1 MAKSEAQ
8 LQNEVLSYLNSLG
21 TGAEEFKR
29 TTAGLAGLE
38 YYLVLSATNF
48 VLRVQENLNR
58 LGKVD
63 TGGLLNNL
71 EQSAVNTQGTQL
83 SIEVGY
89 RADSEQAK
97 YYDFVNKGVR
107 GFDSST
113 NKNNTSPYS
122 FKNIR
127 NKKGGIL
134 IGRAMSLNIA
144 KWLRR
149 NASAGRREDSR
160 TLITARQR
168 KRKSLSKL
176 VDENKRFKSLAYAVA
191 KSIKNKGIKKS
202 GFFDDAIQQSFGP
215 EFVNRV
221 GKIVGREIQLN
232 IKAITTNGNNN

>member
-8 LQNEVLSYLNSLG
+8 LQNEVLSYLDSLG

-97 YYDFVNKGVR
+97 YYDFVNKGVK
-107 GFDSST
+107 GFKSQQG
-113 NKNNTSPYS
+113 NSPYS
-122 FKNIR
+122 FR
-127 NKKGGIL
+127 NSYPSK
-134 IGRAMSLNIA
+134 AMVLNIA

-232 IKAITTNGNNN
+232 IKAITTNGNNNQ

>member
-8 LQNEVLSYLNSLG
+8 LQNEVLSYLDSLG

-58 LGKVD
+58 QGKVD

-71 EQSAVNTQGTQL
+71 EQSAVQVNGSQL

-89 RADSEQAK
+89 RAESDQAK
-97 YYDFVNKGVR
+97 YYDFVNKGVK
-107 GFDSST
+107 GF
-113 NKNNTSPYS
+113 KNQQGKSPYS
-122 FKNIR
+122 FKNSYPS
-127 NKKGGIL
+127 K
-134 IGRAMSLNIA
+134 AMVLNIA

-149 NASAGRREDSR
+149 NASLGRKEDSR

-176 VDENKRFKSLAYAVA
+176 VDENKRFKSFAYAVA

-202 GFFDDAIQQSFGP
+202 RFFDDAIQQSFGQ
-215 EFVNRV
+215 EFVSRV
-221 GKIVGREIQLN
+221 AKVVGREVVLN
-232 IKAITTNGNNN
+232 IKAVQPNGNNNQ

>member
-8 LQNEVLSYLNSLG
+8 LQNEVLSYLDSLG

-97 YYDFVNKGVR
+97 YYDFVNKGVKGVR
-107 GFDSST
+107 SGEPAD
-113 NKNNTSPYS
+113 SPYS
-122 FKNIR
+122 FKND
-127 NKKGGIL
+127 KP
-134 IGRAMSLNIA
+134 SLSMQLAIA
-144 KWLRR
+144 KWYRR
-149 NASAGRREDSR
+149 NAGFGRRED
-160 TLITARQR
+160 AP
-168 KRKSLSKL
+168 
-176 VDENKRFKSLAYAVA
+176 
-191 KSIKNKGIKKS
+191 KNGL
-202 GFFDDAIQQSFGP
+202 Q
-215 EFVNRV
+215 
-221 GKIVGREIQLN
+221 
-232 IKAITTNGNNN
+232 